1 MFLIEHLMK
10 NVPSYTKKTEREE
23 LLGGGGEEGEDDGI
37 DLDFGDLLGTNDL
50 VDTERSKRILG
61 KIDDCD
67 QMGRSAL
74 NELGRQKG

>member
-1 MFLIEHLMK
+1 MK